1 MRSIKLI
8 VTGVVLI
15 SHALISTTLHAQ
27 TYDQRQRLKQLA
39 EELSVEYQVKRAE
52 AEAFA
57 RQMGIPIRVSDKGVT
72 MELQRIEDGI
82 PMYYVTQN
90 LNAARTISTNK
101 VWPGGG
107 AGFDLTGSMET
118 LGVWDEGRVRSEHQE
133 FGINRVT
140 QQDGASINSD
150 HATHVAGTMVAT
162 GVQANAKGMAYQAS
176 LHAYYWDDDLG
187 EMADAAANGLRVSN
201 HSYGL
206 RTGWDVTTTQWNW
219 FGSTTISPT
228 KSYLFGFYGS
238 QARTTDN
245 IAYNA
250 PNYLIVKSSGNNRLQ
265 GPPQQ
270 PLTHTHNGFGSFTDT
285 HDPDCA
291 PQGYDCLEGMALA
304 KNVITV
310 GSVNDITGGYSQPSG
325 VVIAA
330 YSSWG
335 PTDDGRIKPDI
346 VANGQ
351 SVYSPVAYNPAGNL
365 SSISYAN
372 ESGTSM
378 AAPNASG
385 SIGLLL
391 QHHRNLY
398 GDNALRSATLKG
410 IVIHTADEAGSNPG
424 PDYQFGWGLMNT
436 RKATQLMQDNFERG
450 GSHFYELIL
459 NQSETIEFQIS
470 SNGDSPLTG
479 NHRLDRSSGT

>member
-187 EMADAAANGLRVSN
+187 RWRMRQPMD
-201 HSYGL
+201 YGYL
-206 RTGWDVTTTQWNW
+206 TT
-219 FGSTTISPT
+219 PM
-228 KSYLFGFYGS
+228 
-238 QARTTDN
+238 
-245 IAYNA
+245 
-250 PNYLIVKSSGNNRLQ
+250 
-265 GPPQQ
+265 
-270 PLTHTHNGFGSFTDT
+270 
-285 HDPDCA
+285 DCG
-291 PQGYDCLEGMALA
+291 QDGM
-304 KNVITV
+304 
-310 GSVNDITGGYSQPSG
+310 
-325 VVIAA
+325 
-330 YSSWG
+330 
-335 PTDDGRIKPDI
+335 
-346 VANGQ
+346 
-351 SVYSPVAYNPAGNL
+351 
-365 SSISYAN
+365 
-372 ESGTSM
+372 
-378 AAPNASG
+378 
-385 SIGLLL
+385 
-391 QHHRNLY
+391 
-398 GDNALRSATLKG
+398 
-410 IVIHTADEAGSNPG
+410 
-424 PDYQFGWGLMNT
+424 
-436 RKATQLMQDNFERG
+436 
-450 GSHFYELIL
+450 
-459 NQSETIEFQIS
+459 
-470 SNGDSPLTG
+470 
-479 NHRLDRSSGT
+479 